1 MIEDKEQTT
10 PNEEQ
15 EVSVTEV
22 ETPVVEEV
30 VPVAKVVKPKAA
42 PKAKKVVAKS
52 TKSDKSET
60 APSVVETKSE
70 ARGSRKVRV
79 GRVVSNRMDKTAV
92 VAVERLMRHP
102 IYGKIIRR
110 TEKFK
115 AHDEANDCSI
125 GDLVQ
130 IMETKPFSRE
140 KHWRIVR
147 IVEKVK

>member
-1 MIEDKEQTT
+1 
-10 PNEEQ
+10 
-15 EVSVTEV
+15 
-22 ETPVVEEV
+22 
-30 VPVAKVVKPKAA
+30 
-42 PKAKKVVAKS
+42 
-52 TKSDKSET
+52 
-60 APSVVETKSE
+60 
-70 ARGSRKVRV
+70 
-79 GRVVSNRMDKTAV
+79 MDKTAV